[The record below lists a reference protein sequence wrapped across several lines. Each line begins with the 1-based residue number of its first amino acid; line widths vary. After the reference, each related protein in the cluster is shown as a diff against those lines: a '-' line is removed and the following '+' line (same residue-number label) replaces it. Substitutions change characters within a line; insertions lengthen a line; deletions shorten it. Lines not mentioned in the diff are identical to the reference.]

1 MPPST
6 VTVSRES
13 VPLKISTIEPD
24 SAVPL
29 TSSVVSLVILSVSE
43 EPRSDA
49 AFRSRDGADGA
60 VVSIVTTSLVL
71 LPDMFPAVSVV
82 FAVNVKEPSENASVI

>member
-1 MPPST
+1 MPPSA

-13 VPLKISTIEPD
+13 VPLKILTIEPD

-29 TSSVVSLVILSVSE
+29 TSGVVSFVRSSVSE
-43 EPRSDA
+43 EPESDA
-49 AFRSRDGADGA
+49 AFRSRDGADT

-71 LPDMFPAVSVV
+71 LPDVFPAVSVV